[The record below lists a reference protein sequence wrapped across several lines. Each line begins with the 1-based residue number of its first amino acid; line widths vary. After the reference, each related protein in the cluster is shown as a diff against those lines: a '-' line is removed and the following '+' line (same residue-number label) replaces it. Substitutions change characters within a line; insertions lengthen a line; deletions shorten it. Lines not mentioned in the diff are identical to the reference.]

1 MGRPRLGAA
10 GRPYASSRRDVLRND
25 AAGGW
30 AGKEEGR
37 RPPICRAFVGH
48 LCPGEAVLS
57 RCVRLLVL
65 SMAAEDDY
73 PSKRPASACGAAARS
88 ARVRWVALAGI
99 AANVFTV
106 RSLRDIATRAG
117 VCWAVRATLSPS
129 LGGCFDPGARLISRL
144 GRPDSEEARLLGKVG
159 RRCHQRPPPLSPLL
173 SLLRVTPHLRSRDRV
188 FPARRFGNSG
198 SEVPCPATPRAG
210 AARVRDSR
218 RCGCLLRPVRA
229 TPFVWAGH
237 SHPGTRAP
245 ESADGATQVL
255 LTTRRNARTAAV
267 RASRKPLDQAGK
279 WTCGNTGEHG
289 GYGAD
294 QFPELRVAGSSPRPP
309 LT

>member
-1 MGRPRLGAA
+1 MQRAA
-10 GRPYASSRRDVLRND
+10 G
-25 AAGGW
+25 

-37 RPPICRAFVGH
+37 RR
-48 LCPGEAVLS
+48 S
-57 RCVRLLVL
+57 
-65 SMAAEDDY
+65 AE
-73 PSKRPASACGAAARS
+73 PSLAISAQEKPFSHDACGAAARS

-173 SLLRVTPHLRSRDRV
+173 SLLRVTPPSAKPGSS

-198 SEVPCPATPRAG
+198 SEVPCPATLRAG

-267 RASRKPLDQAGK
+267 RASPQTARSGRKVDMWK
-279 WTCGNTGEHG
+279 HG
-289 GYGAD
+289 
-294 QFPELRVAGSSPRPP
+294 
-309 LT
+309 

>member
-1 MGRPRLGAA
+1 MCSPSGRCEILRPGRVSAGPSGPLSLPAWAA
-10 GRPYASSRRDVLRND
+10 VSIQA
-25 AAGGW
+25 
-30 AGKEEGR
+30 
-37 RPPICRAFVGH
+37 
-48 LCPGEAVLS
+48 
-57 RCVRLLVL
+57 
-65 SMAAEDDY
+65 
-73 PSKRPASACGAAARS
+73 PASY
-88 ARVRWVALAGI
+88 
-99 AANVFTV
+99 
-106 RSLRDIATRAG
+106 
-117 VCWAVRATLSPS
+117 
-129 LGGCFDPGARLISRL
+129 RL

-159 RRCHQRPPPLSPLL
+159 RRCHQRPSPLSPLL
-173 SLLRVTPHLRSRDRV
+173 SLLRVTPQLRSRDRV

-267 RASRKPLDQAGK
+267 RASPETARSGGK
-279 WTCGNTGEHG
+279 ADMWKHG
-289 GYGAD
+289 
-294 QFPELRVAGSSPRPP
+294 
-309 LT
+309 